1 MNRPTESTKTI
12 RVAIYTRKSVADTER
27 KEFGSI
33 EAQRK
38 ACEAF
43 ILSREGLGWKAL
55 EKHYDDY
62 GFSGKDLN
70 RDAFKELI
78 ADCEAGLIDH
88 VCCYRLD
95 RLSRSPRDF
104 ADMNDKFTS
113 LGIGYTSVT
122 ESFIDASTPMGRM
135 MIQVILDFAQCERE
149 TSQERVKHFFS
160 EARSLGR
167 FLGGP
172 TPYGYRCEKSKL

>member
-1 MNRPTESTKTI
+1 MSISSEKPKPI
-12 RVAIYTRKSVADTER
+12 RVAIYTRKSVADDER

-43 ILSREGLGWKAL
+43 ILSRAGLGWTAI

-70 RDAFKELI
+70 RDAFKSLV
-78 ADCEAGLIDH
+78 ADCEAGLVDH

-104 ADMNDKFTS
+104 ADMNDRFTS
-113 LGIGYTSVT
+113 LGMGYTSVT
-122 ESFIDASTPMGRM
+122 ESFIDASTPTGRM
-135 MIQVILDFAQCERE
+135 MIQVILGFAQCERE
-149 TSQERVKHFFS
+149 TS
-160 EARSLGR
+160 
-167 FLGGP
+167 
-172 TPYGYRCEKSKL
+172 

>member
-1 MNRPTESTKTI
+1 MNTSSGKPKPI
-12 RVAIYTRKSVADTER
+12 RVAIYTRKSVADDER

-43 ILSREGLGWKAL
+43 ILSRAGLGWTAI

-70 RDAFKELI
+70 RDAFKSLV

-104 ADMNDKFTS
+104 ADMNDKFICGSFSSRISRMTS
-113 LGIGYTSVT
+113 LLRQVSSTVS
-122 ESFIDASTPMGRM
+122 ASSASM
-135 MIQVILDFAQCERE
+135 LSKKLELKLNSRE
-149 TSQERVKHFFS
+149 KV
-160 EARSLGR
+160 
-167 FLGGP
+167 
-172 TPYGYRCEKSKL
+172 